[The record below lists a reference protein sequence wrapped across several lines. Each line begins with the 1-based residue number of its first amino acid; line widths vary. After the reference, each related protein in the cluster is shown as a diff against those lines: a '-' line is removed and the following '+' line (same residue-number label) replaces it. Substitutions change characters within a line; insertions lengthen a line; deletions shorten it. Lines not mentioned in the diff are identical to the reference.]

1 MASPQKLPRKG
12 ILKTSSSFDKADH
25 HSRQKETKWD
35 EMNIIATLHPP
46 DKDYGHMKI
55 DEPPTPYNKYS
66 DPEDEDESNEK
77 AGERRGSHGGDML
90 DPEALDSRLR
100 GLDETDKPRIRR
112 VSTTESSDEDEEE
125 TEELKAKRMMFEQK
139 RKLHYNEFQAVRL
152 AQNLMEDDDE
162 EDVAEEE
169 KYADAD
175 DDDDEENKNYQDVE
189 TVHNTLLNARVTSP
203 KSGSEE
209 NITKHQ
215 VQLSPG
221 ETLIE

>member
-25 HSRQKETKWD
+25 HSRLKETKWD

-66 DPEDEDESNEK
+66 DLEDEDENGEK
-77 AGERRGSHGGDML
+77 AGERRGSHGGDMV
-90 DPEALDSRLR
+90 DPEALESRLR
-100 GLDETDKPRIRR
+100 GLDETDKPRQRR
-112 VSTTESSDEDEEE
+112 VSTTESSDDEEE

-152 AQNLMEDDDE
+152 AQNLMEDDDDE
-162 EDVAEEE
+162 AVNEEE
-169 KYADAD
+169 KFADAD
-175 DDDDEENKNYQDVE
+175 DDDEENGNYQDVE
-189 TVHNTLLNARVTSP
+189 TEHNTLLNARNASP
-203 KSGSEE
+203 NSGSEE
-209 NITKHQ
+209 NITRHQ